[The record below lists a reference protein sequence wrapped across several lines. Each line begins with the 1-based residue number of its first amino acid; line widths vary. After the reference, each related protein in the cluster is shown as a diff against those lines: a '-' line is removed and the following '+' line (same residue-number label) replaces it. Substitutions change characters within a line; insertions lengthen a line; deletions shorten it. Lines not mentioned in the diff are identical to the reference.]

1 MNTVEGAL
9 VLTAITAVCGLGA
22 AGFVTLGIAGAT
34 DAIAR
39 DAARAAALGLDPA
52 SIVAARSPGAT
63 VQVSSAAIGTS
74 GGGANGAEPVR
85 AVTVSVTRDAPLL
98 DITRTATVVAEP

>member
-22 AGFVTLGIAGAT
+22 AGFITLGIAAAT
-34 DAIAR
+34 DSVAR

-52 SIVAARSPGAT
+52 QLVAARSPGA
-63 VQVSSAAIGTS
+63 
-74 GGGANGAEPVR
+74 E
-85 AVTVSVTRDAPLL
+85 VTVSSEAMATVLGGADEVRMVTVTISRAAPLL